1 MNNLK
6 IFNVDNEQQEL
17 YFLLELD
24 GGSQVQ
30 FNDPPLI
37 LTSLIKTPTYT
48 IFNTITFTI
57 IFNILTIIIKT
68 LIYITI
74 IFIIFIFSIF
84 VLSLLSL
91 LLYLIQSSPISIT
104 SVAYKS
110 LFAITIPLSVSFLN
124 KTNLSTISL
133 SLSSKVFINLAS
145 LIILISLL
153 TSPLNI

>member
-1 MNNLK
+1 MNNLNV
-6 IFNVDNEQQEL
+6 FNVDNEQREL

-24 GGSQVQ
+24 GGSQDE

-37 LTSLIKTPTYT
+37 LTSLIKTPIYT

-84 VLSLLSL
+84 VIILTIITIIFNSVLTNIYNFSC
-91 LLYLIQSSPISIT
+91 IQIFIRNYNTFISIIF
-104 SVAYKS
+104 K
-110 LFAITIPLSVSFLN
+110 
-124 KTNLSTISL
+124 
-133 SLSSKVFINLAS
+133 
-145 LIILISLL
+145 
-153 TSPLNI
+153 

>member
-48 IFNTITFTI
+48 IFNTIFNTITFTI

-84 VLSLLSL
+84 VIILTIITIIFNSVLTNIYNFSC
-91 LLYLIQSSPISIT
+91 IQIFIRNYNTFISIIF
-104 SVAYKS
+104 K
-110 LFAITIPLSVSFLN
+110 
-124 KTNLSTISL
+124 
-133 SLSSKVFINLAS
+133 
-145 LIILISLL
+145 
-153 TSPLNI
+153 

>member
-1 MNNLK
+1 MHFIITLFTI
-6 IFNVDNEQQEL
+6 IFNIIFYHIHHFNFPL
-17 YFLLELD
+17 FNYYYFLLELD
-24 GGSQVQ
+24 GGVQVQ

-84 VLSLLSL
+84 VIILT
-91 LLYLIQSSPISIT
+91 I
-104 SVAYKS
+104 
-110 LFAITIPLSVSFLN
+110 ITIIFNSVF
-124 KTNLSTISL
+124 TNIYNFSCI
-133 SLSSKVFINLAS
+133 
-145 LIILISLL
+145 
-153 TSPLNI
+153 

>member
-24 GGSQVQ
+24 GGSQDE
-30 FNDPPLI
+30 FNDSPLL

-68 LIYITI
+68 LICITI

-84 VLSLLSL
+84 IIILTIITIIFNSVFTNIYNFSC
-91 LLYLIQSSPISIT
+91 IQIFISNNNTFISIIF
-104 SVAYKS
+104 K
-110 LFAITIPLSVSFLN
+110 
-124 KTNLSTISL
+124 
-133 SLSSKVFINLAS
+133 
-145 LIILISLL
+145 
-153 TSPLNI
+153 

>member
-37 LTSLIKTPTYT
+37 LTSLIKPPTYT

-57 IFNILTIIIKT
+57 IFNILTIIINILTIIIKT

-84 VLSLLSL
+84 VIILTIITIIFNSVLTNIYNFSC
-91 LLYLIQSSPISIT
+91 IQIFIRNYNTFISIIF
-104 SVAYKS
+104 K
-110 LFAITIPLSVSFLN
+110 
-124 KTNLSTISL
+124 
-133 SLSSKVFINLAS
+133 
-145 LIILISLL
+145 
-153 TSPLNI
+153 

>member
-1 MNNLK
+1 MNNLNV
-6 IFNVDNEQQEL
+6 FNVDNEQQEL

-48 IFNTITFTI
+48 IFNTI

-84 VLSLLSL
+84 VIILTIITIIFNSVLTNIYNFSC
-91 LLYLIQSSPISIT
+91 IQIFIRNYNTFISIIF
-104 SVAYKS
+104 K
-110 LFAITIPLSVSFLN
+110 
-124 KTNLSTISL
+124 
-133 SLSSKVFINLAS
+133 
-145 LIILISLL
+145 
-153 TSPLNI
+153 